1 LREAYGRLALDEPRR
16 FVVIDGTQPKA
27 AVAEQVWRAVSE
39 RLDSA
44 SAPALPAGAA
54 P

>member
-1 LREAYGRLALDEPRR
+1 M
-16 FVVIDGTQPKA
+16 IDGTQPKA
-27 AVAEQVWRAVSE
+27 AVAEQVWRTVSD

-44 SAPALPAGAA
+44 SAAAVPAGAA